1 MQLRFRYLAIA
12 VAFLVGCTSESTGPE
27 LDGASAD
34 SVVRRLDCSSLGTD
48 DTLPQQGEPCPDRV
62 CAESLTCV
70 EYYGIAGP
78 SGPLFTSC
86 EIRCD
91 DKGRCPCGQA
101 CITIADGP
109 GQVCRPRL
117 DDDDQP

>member
-1 MQLRFRYLAIA
+1 MQLRYLAIA
-12 VAFLVGCTSESTGPE
+12 AALLVGCTSELGEPE
-27 LDGASAD
+27 RDGASVD
-34 SVVRRLDCSSLGTD
+34 SEVRRPNCSSLGTD

-62 CAESLTCV
+62 CAEGLTCV

-91 DKGRCPCGQA
+91 DMGRCPCGQA
-101 CITIADGP
+101 CITIYDGP

-117 DDDDQP
+117 VDNDPQ